1 MKHTNKIVMT
11 GLFSAILCVAAPM
24 VLPIPISPVPVS
36 LAPLAIFVSSF
47 VLTPGACTMS
57 VLVYLLLG
65 TAGLPVFS
73 GFTGGLGVLAGPTGG
88 YLAGYLVAA
97 FISSLF
103 SNRFRHGFMH
113 ITGMITGLAAMYF
126 TGTIWFAFQQDT
138 GFLQALAVCV
148 LPYLPG
154 DAVKIT
160 AAFLIGQKL
169 RAYISRNNT
178 IKGA

>member
-1 MKHTNKIVMT
+1 
-11 GLFSAILCVAAPM
+11 
-24 VLPIPISPVPVS
+24 
-36 LAPLAIFVSSF
+36 
-47 VLTPGACTMS
+47 MS
-57 VLVYLLLG
+57 VLVYLMLG
-65 TAGLPVFS
+65 AAGLPVFS

-88 YLAGYLVAA
+88 YLAGYLAAA

-103 SNRFRHGFMH
+103 NNRFRQGFMH

-126 TGTIWFAFQQDT
+126 TGTIWFTFQQDT

-148 LPYLPG
+148 LPYLAG
-154 DAVKIT
+154 DAVKIA

-169 RAYISRNNT
+169 RAYISRNNI